1 MTEIRGKVALVTG
14 GANGIGRLLA
24 DAFAADGARL
34 ILWDIDE
41 QALLRAKD
49 ELSARGHSVDTQV
62 VDLTS
67 PERIAAAAREALSVH
82 GKVDILINN
91 AGIVSGKPLLEL
103 SAAEIERTF
112 QVNAIALFH
121 TVRAF
126 LPAMLEDDSGHIVTI
141 ASAAGLAGTAK
152 LTDYCSSKFAAVGFD
167 ESLRFELKQQGSKVV
182 TTVVC
187 PFYVATDMF
196 AGVNTRFAWLLPIIA
211 PEDLVRRIV
220 RAVHRNRR
228 RLLMPWFAYTVW
240 PSRLLPVA
248 WFDALMGF
256 LGVSR
261 SMETFKGHG
270 DRAADG

>member
-34 ILWDIDE
+34 ILWDIDGP
-41 QALLRAKD
+41 ALLRAKD
-49 ELSARGHSVDTQV
+49 ALSGRGHSVDTQV

-67 PERIAAAAREALSVH
+67 PEQIAAAAREALSAH

-103 SAAEIERTF
+103 SAADIERTF

-196 AGVNTRFAWLLPIIA
+196 AGVNTRFSWLLPIIA

-220 RAVHRNRR
+220 RAVSRNRR

-256 LGVSR
+256 LGISR
-261 SMETFKGHG
+261 SMETFKGHA
-270 DRAADG
+270 DRAADR

>member
-1 MTEIRGKVALVTG
+1 LTEIRGKVALVTG

-49 ELSARGHSVDTQV
+49 ALSARGHSVDTQV

-67 PERIAAAAREALSVH
+67 PEQIAAAAREALSAH

-103 SAAEIERTF
+103 SAADIERTF

-220 RAVHRNRR
+220 RAVRRNRR

-256 LGVSR
+256 LGISR
-261 SMETFKGHG
+261 SMETFKGHE

>member
-34 ILWDIDE
+34 ILWDID
-41 QALLRAKD
+41 QRALLRAKD

-67 PERIAAAAREALSVH
+67 PEQIAAAAREALSVH

>member
-1 MTEIRGKVALVTG
+1 LTEIRGKVALVTG

-49 ELSARGHSVDTQV
+49 ALSARGHSVDTQV

-67 PERIAAAAREALSVH
+67 PEQIAAAAREALSAH

-103 SAAEIERTF
+103 SAADIERTF

-196 AGVNTRFAWLLPIIA
+196 AGVNTRFSWLLPIIA

-220 RAVHRNRR
+220 RAVSRNRR

-256 LGVSR
+256 LGISR
-261 SMETFKGHG
+261 SMETFRGHA
-270 DRAADG
+270 DRAADR

>member
-49 ELSARGHSVDTQV
+49 ALSARGHSVDTQV

-67 PERIAAAAREALSVH
+67 PEQIAAAAREALSAH

-103 SAAEIERTF
+103 SAADIERTF

-196 AGVNTRFAWLLPIIA
+196 AGVNTRFSWLLPIIA

-220 RAVHRNRR
+220 RAVSRNRR

-256 LGVSR
+256 LGISR
-261 SMETFKGHG
+261 SMETFKGHA
-270 DRAADG
+270 DRAADR

>member
-34 ILWDIDE
+34 ILWDID
-41 QALLRAKD
+41 QRALLRAKD

>member
-49 ELSARGHSVDTQV
+49 ALSARGHAVDTQV

-67 PERIAAAAREALSVH
+67 PEQIAAAAREALSAH

-103 SAAEIERTF
+103 SAADIERTF

-196 AGVNTRFAWLLPIIA
+196 AGVNTRFSWLLPIIA

-220 RAVHRNRR
+220 RAVSRNRR

-256 LGVSR
+256 LGISR
-261 SMETFKGHG
+261 SMETFKGHA
-270 DRAADG
+270 DRAADK

>member
-196 AGVNTRFAWLLPIIA
+196 AGVNTRFSWLLPIIA

>member
-1 MTEIRGKVALVTG
+1 LTEIRGKVALVTG

-49 ELSARGHSVDTQV
+49 ALSARGHSVDTQV

-67 PERIAAAAREALSVH
+67 PEQIAAAAREALSTH

-103 SAAEIERTF
+103 SAADIERTF

-196 AGVNTRFAWLLPIIA
+196 AGVNTRFSWLLPIIA

-220 RAVHRNRR
+220 RAVSRNRR

-256 LGVSR
+256 LGISR
-261 SMETFKGHG
+261 SMETFKGHA
-270 DRAADG
+270 DRAADR

>member
-49 ELSARGHSVDTQV
+49 ALSARGHSVDTQV

-67 PERIAAAAREALSVH
+67 PEQIAAAAREALSAH

-103 SAAEIERTF
+103 SAADIERTF

-152 LTDYCSSKFAAVGFD
+152 LTDYCASKFAAVGFD

-196 AGVNTRFAWLLPIIA
+196 AGVNTRFSWLLPIIA

-220 RAVHRNRR
+220 RAVSRNRR

-256 LGVSR
+256 LGISR
-261 SMETFKGHG
+261 SMETFRGHA
-270 DRAADG
+270 DRAADR

>member
-1 MTEIRGKVALVTG
+1 LTEIRGKVALVTG

-49 ELSARGHSVDTQV
+49 ALSARGHSVDTQV

-67 PERIAAAAREALSVH
+67 PEQIAAAAREALSTH

-103 SAAEIERTF
+103 SAADIERTF

-196 AGVNTRFAWLLPIIA
+196 AGVNTRFSWLLPIIA

-220 RAVHRNRR
+220 RAVRRNRR

-256 LGVSR
+256 LGISR
-261 SMETFKGHG
+261 SMETFKGHA
-270 DRAADG
+270 DRAADR

>member
-49 ELSARGHSVDTQV
+49 ALSARGHSVDTQV

-67 PERIAAAAREALSVH
+67 PEQIAAAAREALSAH

-103 SAAEIERTF
+103 SAADIERTF

-196 AGVNTRFAWLLPIIA
+196 AGVNTRFSWLLPIIA

-220 RAVHRNRR
+220 RAVSRNRR

-256 LGVSR
+256 LGISR
-261 SMETFKGHG
+261 SMETFRGHA
-270 DRAADG
+270 DRAADR

>member
-1 MTEIRGKVALVTG
+1 LTEIRGKVALVTG

-41 QALLRAKD
+41 AALLRAKD
-49 ELSARGHSVDTQV
+49 ALSAQGYTVATQV

-67 PERIAAAAREALSVH
+67 PERIAAAAREALSAH

-103 SAAEIERTF
+103 SAADIERTF

-196 AGVNTRFAWLLPIIA
+196 AGVNTRFSWLLPIIA

-220 RAVHRNRR
+220 GAVRRNRR

-256 LGVSR
+256 LGISR
-261 SMETFKGHG
+261 SMETFKGHA
-270 DRAADG
+270 DRAADR

>member
-67 PERIAAAAREALSVH
+67 PEQIAAAAREALSVH